1 MIKFI
6 VEVLIA
12 IFLHPI
18 AFVLAVINIV
28 NRQDMSGLA
37 KVLWIIISFFWGIG
51 PILYIL
57 LGGGKLW

>member
-6 VEVLIA
+6 VEVLLA

-18 AFVLAVINIV
+18 AFVLCVINIV
-28 NRQDMSGLA
+28 NRTDLGGGS

-51 PILYIL
+51 PILYL
-57 LGGGKLW
+57 LFGGGKFW

>member
-6 VEVLIA
+6 VEVLLA

-28 NRQDMSGLA
+28 NRQDMSGVA
-37 KVLWIIISFFWGIG
+37 KLLWIIISFFWGIG

-57 LGGGKLW
+57 LGGGQLW

>member
-6 VEVLIA
+6 VEVLLA

-28 NRQDMSGLA
+28 NRQDLGGVA

-57 LGGGKLW
+57 LGGGQLW